1 MSVSSRVNRHFDR
14 YFWLITLS
22 AMLMIGLTF
31 SLGLWQI
38 DRAAQKEKL
47 SESRSSA
54 QTTKLS
60 GQWDAAKTV
69 YLDNR
74 QMTIGGQTRQG
85 FFVITPLATSA
96 SEFVLVQRG
105 WIARDFVERK
115 RLAPIDTPS
124 GQVTIEVRK
133 LPDPMPLA
141 VFAKGAADDF
151 PIVASIDLETARK
164 ALSDKAYKG
173 MVQQVGN
180 ASEGLLRNWF
190 EPASGADKN
199 YGYAFQWFAM
209 SAVLVGLYLWFQ
221 WLKPMLKT

>member
-1 MSVSSRVNRHFDR
+1 
-14 YFWLITLS
+14 
-22 AMLMIGLTF
+22 
-31 SLGLWQI
+31 
-38 DRAAQKEKL
+38 
-47 SESRSSA
+47 
-54 QTTKLS
+54 
-60 GQWDAAKTV
+60 
-69 YLDNR
+69 
-74 QMTIGGQTRQG
+74 
-85 FFVITPLATSA
+85 
-96 SEFVLVQRG
+96 
-105 WIARDFVERK
+105 VERK

-133 LPDPMPLA
+133 LPDPMPPA

-151 PIVASIDLETARK
+151 PIVASIDLEIARK
-164 ALSDKAYKG
+164 VLPDKAYKG
-173 MVQQVGN
+173 MVQQVGS